1 MRIAVIKDTNMTIAS
16 NQKQPKLIIICGPT
30 GIGKTATAIEIAEA
44 FNGEIIGAD
53 SMQIYRYMD
62 VGTAK
67 PTIAEQQQVAHH
79 MIDIIDP
86 DEHFDAVQY
95 AGMARAKV
103 THLYHQGIVPLVA
116 GGTGLYIKSLLHG
129 MFQSEPIDA
138 EARGRLKKE
147 ADEHGTDFLYQRLK
161 QCDPVTAQ
169 RLHPNDSYR
178 IMRALETFEAT
189 GKPISQYQNTHAFS
203 GQPFDALKIGLN
215 MDRALLYE
223 RINERVDAMIAAGFV
238 DEVKK
243 LLNMGYPPAL
253 KSMQSIGYRHMV
265 DYLEGRFTREE
276 CVRTLKRDHRRY
288 AKRQLTWF
296 GADDEIVWMEPGRVQ
311 DIKDLVDE
319 FLKKSCD

>member
-1 MRIAVIKDTNMTIAS
+1 MNPFWISDMKPA
-16 NQKQPKLIIICGPT
+16 QKKPKLIIICGPT

-44 FNGEIIGAD
+44 FNAEIIGAD
-53 SMQIYRYMD
+53 SMQIFRYMD
-62 VGTAK
+62 IGTAK
-67 PTIAEQQQVAHH
+67 PTTAEQARIPHH
-79 MIDIIDP
+79 MIDIVDP
-86 DEHFDAVQY
+86 DAPFDA
-95 AGMARAKV
+95 ARFANLARAKAAQL
-103 THLYHQGIVPLVA
+103 HDRGIIPFMV
-116 GGTGLYIKSLLHG
+116 GGTGLYIKSFLSG
-129 MFQSEPIDA
+129 IFQSEPVDSKIRD
-138 EARGRLKKE
+138 RLRKE
-147 ADEHGTDFLYQRLK
+147 ATEHGTDFLYRRLK
-161 QCDPVTAQ
+161 QCDPITAK

-178 IMRALETFEAT
+178 ILRALETYEAT
-189 GKPISQYQNTHAFS
+189 GKPISEYQNTHAFS
-203 GQPFDALKIGLN
+203 GQPFDVLKIGLN

-253 KSMQSIGYRHMV
+253 KSMQSIGYRLMV

-296 GADDEIVWMEPGRVQ
+296 GADDEIVWMEPGQVQ
-311 DIKDLVDE
+311 DIKDLVVE